1 MNKNSTAKSTRELL
15 KLAQEQTS
23 VVLTID
29 GRPAIVEMHDP
40 SPPETCREGRLDMD
54 RYLDKANW
62 RTTGPG
68 FQQLQE
74 WVETHWNTEN
84 AKPAPSGM
92 AATGDD
98 SWVQTEVQLDA
109 VTATKKLIAAA
120 KLYGREPVV
129 TIAKHFAAHGMIE
142 THVIWLLKAPPL
154 EVAKSLD
161 NYCTLLPYSEALQK
175 IVAESDPRDRPFEW
189 AEPYAD
195 NACALQERYFEHAG
209 PAPSDH
215 RQYASP
221 LLKNGLPDLTLLLGL
236 VWGSGFRVLGNWRA
250 VPAVAA
256 ATLPY
261 RLTRGPGTARW
272 PAALATKGYGPP
284 PRKRP
289 LVIGELTELAVK
301 YSEHTEQTRCR
312 LRRAMARLRNLAER
326 FEVEDRV
333 TDLGIAL
340 QTLFTAD
347 DEQEIGNTLI
357 PQRAAWL
364 YADFKDERRETE
376 AMLAR
381 FCRRHLDVLR
391 GRASEDYERSA
402 NLLGDTENV
411 LRSCLKT
418 LVSEG
423 WPENWNA
430 ATEPSALRLD
440 PPRPESKIPS
450 VKSDALSWSIEE
462 QREIDQALEEVW
474 KPVVENAPLPPN
486 MSPTTVAGLSPTL
499 VARYR
504 EQRIPYVV
512 THPAR
517 LYLAHP
523 KWPKTVS
530 EPIDERTMY
539 YCERDVTQ
547 QTQKW
552 KEAAANKGLVQFEAP
567 TDACLYHPRHRKDWP
582 QPLLSSHEEES
593 GAGTTNQQAL
603 TGTTEVSLISIAVAD
618 TDKRQHS
625 ATEEDP
631 AAPSS
636 ELPKPVVA
644 GLQNEW
650 SRLWDEFRHDV
661 TVATNSLLYMFE
673 GVHSQHRAERQRL
686 VEKKDLSGGDVA
698 TLEDAV
704 RTYGDSYA
712 SPTYPRLRAFPTLTG
727 EPLFSRTAPGGS
739 MEQMLLKAWV
749 IDIYSRWESKYRNQ
763 LKHENRHIPGAI
775 SPLQQVLGDLG
786 HIRNDLFHNGIAKED
801 HSGRCE
807 ILRWFQVDERM
818 HLRLRHVFDFLN
830 QMSWLTD
837 SPAVIRD
844 GPGKPSAWHMDR
856 TGELEKPV
864 PALVSVRPFVNPQ
877 ESDTRYRYG
886 VSIAFENGVFA
897 TTPMGPEREETPV
910 QAKDRSRKW
919 MTMTVNE
926 AGNLFVPG
934 LVTVSAA
941 SLYRSALNKEK
952 YWGPGIPGPWIQ
964 FRK

>member
-1 MNKNSTAKSTRELL
+1 MNKNSTAKSTRKLL

-175 IVAESDPRDRPFEW
+175 IVAESDPRDRSFEW

-411 LRSCLKT
+411 MRSCLKT

-631 AAPSS
+631 SMKRRVKTLVVALSLCDTPPVSSPSPSRGGRARTGPSSGRISRRVGLQPRVVRSPRAVRLTAGARDDTKTGGGTICLTASVATKDLPVLTPQPGDPEQLQSANRDALTRWSGSPPGRRRRAGPRRGSGPATSQRGSPPSGARGPRSRCGGRGAWRVAPPTPVSRRPRPAGTAAP
-636 ELPKPVVA
+636 
-644 GLQNEW
+644 
-650 SRLWDEFRHDV
+650 
-661 TVATNSLLYMFE
+661 
-673 GVHSQHRAERQRL
+673 
-686 VEKKDLSGGDVA
+686 
-698 TLEDAV
+698 
-704 RTYGDSYA
+704 
-712 SPTYPRLRAFPTLTG
+712 PTR
-727 EPLFSRTAPGGS
+727 
-739 MEQMLLKAWV
+739 
-749 IDIYSRWESKYRNQ
+749 
-763 LKHENRHIPGAI
+763 
-775 SPLQQVLGDLG
+775 
-786 HIRNDLFHNGIAKED
+786 
-801 HSGRCE
+801 
-807 ILRWFQVDERM
+807 
-818 HLRLRHVFDFLN
+818 
-830 QMSWLTD
+830 
-837 SPAVIRD
+837 
-844 GPGKPSAWHMDR
+844 
-856 TGELEKPV
+856 
-864 PALVSVRPFVNPQ
+864 
-877 ESDTRYRYG
+877 
-886 VSIAFENGVFA
+886 
-897 TTPMGPEREETPV
+897 
-910 QAKDRSRKW
+910 
-919 MTMTVNE
+919 
-926 AGNLFVPG
+926 
-934 LVTVSAA
+934 
-941 SLYRSALNKEK
+941 
-952 YWGPGIPGPWIQ
+952 PGPTTSASADCPPW
-964 FRK
+964 

>member
-1 MNKNSTAKSTRELL
+1 MNKNSIAKSTCELL
-15 KLAQEQTS
+15 KLAQEQTV
-23 VVLTID
+23 VVLSID
-29 GRPAIVEMHDP
+29 GRPVIVEMHDA

-54 RYLDKANW
+54 RYLDEANW
-62 RTTGPG
+62 ETTGLG
-68 FQQLQE
+68 FRQLQE
-74 WVETHWNTEN
+74 WVETHWNSEK
-84 AKPAPSGM
+84 AKPAPTGM
-92 AATGDD
+92 ATTRDD
-98 SWVQTEVQLDA
+98 SSVQTEVQLDA

-120 KLYGREPVV
+120 KLYGTEPVA
-129 TIAKHFAAHGMIE
+129 TIAEHFAAHGMIE
-142 THVIWLLKAPPL
+142 THRMWLLKAPPI

-161 NYCTLLPYSEALQK
+161 AYCTLLPYGEALQK
-175 IVAESDPRDRPFEW
+175 IEAESDPRDRPFEW

-221 LLKNGLPDLTLLLGL
+221 LLKNGLPELALLLGL
-236 VWGSGFRVLGNWRA
+236 VWGSGFRLLGNWRG

-261 RLTRGPGTARW
+261 RLTRGPSTGRW
-272 PAALATKGYGPP
+272 PVALATKGYGPP

-289 LVIGELTELAVK
+289 LAIAELQELAVR

-347 DEQEIGNTLI
+347 DEQEGWDTLI

-364 YADFKDERRETE
+364 HADFEDERRETE

-391 GRASEDYERSA
+391 GCASEVPGFEGSERSA
-402 NLLGDTENV
+402 NLLDDTENV

-418 LVSEG
+418 LISEG

-450 VKSDALSWSIEE
+450 VKSDALSWSVEE
-462 QREIDQALEEVW
+462 QREIDQALQKVW
-474 KPVVENAPLPPN
+474 ESVVENAPLPPN
-486 MSPTTVAGLSPTL
+486 RLPTTVPELSPML

-504 EQRIPYVV
+504 EHRIPYVV
-512 THPAR
+512 IHPAR

-530 EPIDERTMY
+530 EPLDERTMY
-539 YCERDVTQ
+539 YCERDVAQ

-567 TDACLYHPRHRKDWP
+567 TDACLYHPRNRKDWP
-582 QPLLSSHEEES
+582 QPLLSSHEEEP
-593 GAGTTNQQAL
+593 GAGTTNLQAV
-603 TGTTEVSLISIAVAD
+603 TGKTEVARNSIAVGD
-618 TDKRQHS
+618 TYKRRHS
-625 ATEEDP
+625 ATEEDS

-636 ELPKPVVA
+636 KLPKPVLA
-644 GLQNEW
+644 GLQKEW

-661 TVATNSLLYMFE
+661 TVATNSLLYMLE
-673 GVHSQHRAERQRL
+673 GVHSQYRAERQRL
-686 VEKKDLSGGDVA
+686 VEANDLSGGDVA
-698 TLEDAV
+698 TLEDAL

-712 SPTYPRLRAFPTLTG
+712 SPTYPRLRAFPTATG
-727 EPLFSRTAPGGS
+727 EPLFSRAAPGGS

-749 IDIYSRWESKYRNQ
+749 IDIYRGAALLRRRPNQSLRQRGRRQLDPSRRGE
-763 LKHENRHIPGAI
+763 GAAEGTGGRWY
-775 SPLQQVLGDLG
+775 LCRQRRLGV
-786 HIRNDLFHNGIAKED
+786 F
-801 HSGRCE
+801 
-807 ILRWFQVDERM
+807 RWYSR
-818 HLRLRHVFDFLN
+818 
-830 QMSWLTD
+830 
-837 SPAVIRD
+837 
-844 GPGKPSAWHMDR
+844 AWWR
-856 TGELEKPV
+856 
-864 PALVSVRPFVNPQ
+864 VSVRINAPAARGGLRTV
-877 ESDTRYRYG
+877 
-886 VSIAFENGVFA
+886 A
-897 TTPMGPEREETPV
+897 TAAKCHRAPV
-910 QAKDRSRKW
+910 DYHP
-919 MTMTVNE
+919 V
-926 AGNLFVPG
+926 AGQMPTG
-934 LVTVSAA
+934 L
-941 SLYRSALNKEK
+941 
-952 YWGPGIPGPWIQ
+952 Q
-964 FRK
+964 

>member
-1 MNKNSTAKSTRELL
+1 MTKTSTAKSTCELL
-15 KLAQEQTS
+15 TLAQEQAA

-40 SPPETCREGRLDMD
+40 SPPETCREGKLDMD
-54 RYLDKANW
+54 RYLDEANW
-62 RTTGPG
+62 RTNGPG
-68 FQQLQE
+68 FRQLQE
-74 WVETHWNTEN
+74 WVETHWNPEK

-120 KLYGREPVV
+120 KLYGTEPVA

-142 THVIWLLKAPPL
+142 THIIWLLNGSRI

-161 NYCTLLPYSEALQK
+161 DYCTLLPYGEALQK
-175 IVAESDPRDRPFEW
+175 IEAESDPRDRPFEW

-195 NACALQERYFEHAG
+195 NACALRERYFEHAG

-221 LLKNGLPDLTLLLGL
+221 LLQNGLPELVLLLGL

-272 PAALATKGYGPP
+272 PAALARKGCGPP

-289 LVIGELTELAVK
+289 LAIGELKELAVR

-326 FEVEDRV
+326 FEVDDRL

-340 QTLFTAD
+340 HTLFTAD
-347 DEQEIGNTLI
+347 DEQDIWDTLI

-364 YADFKDERRETE
+364 HADFEDERRGTE

-381 FCRRHLDVLR
+381 FCRRHVDVLR
-391 GRASEDYERSA
+391 GRASAIPGSEDYKWSA
-402 NLLGDTENV
+402 NLLDDTENV

-430 ATEPSALRLD
+430 TTEPSALRLD

-462 QREIDQALEEVW
+462 QRAIDQALEEVW
-474 KPVVENAPLPPN
+474 KPVVANAPLPPN
-486 MSPTTVAGLSPTL
+486 MSPATVAELSPQL

-504 EQRIPYVV
+504 EQRIPYIV

-523 KWPKTVS
+523 KWPQTGS

-539 YCERDVTQ
+539 YCERDVAQ

-552 KEAAANKGLVQFEAP
+552 REAAAHKGLVQFEAP
-567 TDACLYHPRHRKDWP
+567 TDAGLYHPRHRKDWP

-593 GAGTTNQQAL
+593 GAGTTNQQTL
-603 TGTTEVSLISIAVAD
+603 TGTTEVSRSSIEVAD
-618 TDKRQHS
+618 TDQRQRS
-625 ATEEDP
+625 ATDEDP

-636 ELPKPVVA
+636 ELPQPVVA
-644 GLQNEW
+644 GLEREW
-650 SRLWDEFRHDV
+650 SRLWDAFRHDV
-661 TVATNSLLYMFE
+661 TVATNSLLYMLE
-673 GVHSQHRAERQRL
+673 GVHSQYRAERQRL
-686 VEKKDLSGGDVA
+686 VETAGLNGGDVA

-712 SPTYPRLRAFPTLTG
+712 WPTYPRLRAVPTLTG
-727 EPLFSRTAPGGS
+727 EPLVNRTAPGGA
-739 MEQMLLKAWV
+739 MEQMLWKAWF
-749 IDIYSRWESKYRNQ
+749 IDIYSWWESKYRNQ
-763 LKHENRHIPGAI
+763 LKHENRHLPGAI
-775 SPLQQVLGDLG
+775 RPRQQVLGDLG
-786 HIRNDLFHNGIAKED
+786 HIRNDLLHNGIAKRNE
-801 HSGRCE
+801 SGRCE
-807 ILRWFQVDERM
+807 ILRWFNVGERM
-818 HLRLRHVFDFLN
+818 DLRLRHVLDFLN
-830 QMSWLTD
+830 QMGWLTE
-837 SPAVIRD
+837 SPAVIRY
-844 GPGKPSAWHMDR
+844 GPGKPSVWRIDR
-856 TGELEKPV
+856 TGEPEDGPA

-877 ESDTRYRYG
+877 EADTRYRYG
-886 VSIAFENGVFA
+886 ASIAFENGVFV
-897 TTPMGPEREETPV
+897 TTPMGPEHEETPV
-910 QAKDRSRKW
+910 RAKDRVHKW
-919 MTMTVNE
+919 MKMTVND
-926 AGNLFVPG
+926 AGNLSVPG
-934 LVTVSAA
+934 LGTASAA
-941 SLYRSALNKEK
+941 SLYRSAL
-952 YWGPGIPGPWIQ
+952 GRVCIGAP
-964 FRK
+964 